1 MTRILARIRRL
12 WPTGLAGQLIAL
24 LLLALILAQAI
35 SFWIFLDERRVA
47 VQSANRLQIL
57 SRTASIVR
65 LLEDTPAALHEQ
77 ILRTASTPLLRF
89 WLADASAV
97 DPTDAE
103 NRDNRLQQVLAGH
116 LAGVGVEEV
125 LVDWRDEDGGWGD
138 WWRARESRP
147 ALIRPVGDAD
157 ARTRDDDRDHVRSD
171 DRQWPRD
178 RRWRHPRLPPN
189 LVISAQLDDGR
200 WLNVGTLLPPP
211 NSDWALPGLVSM
223 AVMAVALFVIVI
235 FMVSRLTR
243 PMAELAVAAER
254 LGRGEA
260 VPPVPERGPADVRE
274 TTRAFNRMHAR
285 LQRFV
290 QDRTRMLAAISHDL
304 RTPITS
310 LRLRAE
316 FIEDEE
322 IRQKI
327 LETLDDMQR
336 IAEATLAFAREEAAQ
351 EDTRAVDLAA
361 LIDSVCADLADI
373 GQDVT
378 FAGAARSHYL
388 GRPSSLRRALRNLIE
403 NAVTYGTR
411 ARVALETGHDE
422 WRIVIDDDGPGIP
435 EADFERVFAPFVRL
449 EESRNPETGGVGL
462 GMAISRSIVRGH
474 GGDITLHNRRGEHG
488 IEGLRVTI
496 LLPKHEGGL

>member
-1 MTRILARIRRL
+1 M
-12 WPTGLAGQLIAL
+12 
-24 LLLALILAQAI
+24 
-35 SFWIFLDERRVA
+35 
-47 VQSANRLQIL
+47 QSANRLQIL
-57 SRTASIVR
+57 SRTASIIR

-97 DPTDAE
+97 DPADAE

-138 WWRARESRP
+138 WWRARKPDR

-157 ARTRDDDRDHVRSD
+157 ARTSNADRDGRPEQVRD
-171 DRQWPRD
+171 GDRQWPRD

-189 LVISAQLDDGR
+189 LVVSAQLDDGQ
-200 WLNVGTLLPPP
+200 WLNVGTRLPPP
-211 NSDWALPGLVSM
+211 NSDWAMPALVAM
-223 AVMAVALFVIVI
+223 GVMAVALSVIVI
-235 FMVSRLTR
+235 FMVRRLTR
-243 PMAELAVAAER
+243 PMAELAAAAER
-254 LGRGEA
+254 LGRGET

-336 IAEATLAFAREEAAQ
+336 MAEATLAFAREEAAQ
-351 EDTRAVDLAA
+351 EDTR
-361 LIDSVCADLADI
+361 
-373 GQDVT
+373 
-378 FAGAARSHYL
+378 R
-388 GRPSSLRRALRNLIE
+388 GRPRGADRQRVRRSRRHGPGRDLRR
-403 NAVTYGTR
+403 R
-411 ARVALETGHDE
+411 AAQPV
-422 WRIVIDDDGPGIP
+422 
-435 EADFERVFAPFVRL
+435 
-449 EESRNPETGGVGL
+449 SRP
-462 GMAISRSIVRGH
+462 AIRA
-474 GGDITLHNRRGEHG
+474 
-488 IEGLRVTI
+488 
-496 LLPKHEGGL
+496 

>member
-1 MTRILARIRRL
+1 MTRACDRARLRRL
-12 WPTGLAGQLIAL
+12 WPTRLAGQLIAL

-35 SFWIFLDERRVA
+35 SFWIFLDERRLA

-57 SRTASIVR
+57 SRTASIIR

-97 DPTDAE
+97 DPADAA

-138 WWRARESRP
+138 WWRARKPDR

-157 ARTRDDDRDHVRSD
+157 ARASDDGPATREQVRDD

-189 LVISAQLDDGR
+189 LVVSAQLDDGR
-200 WLNVGTLLPPP
+200 WLNVGTRLPPP
-211 NSDWALPGLVSM
+211 NSDWAMPALVSM
-223 AVMAVALFVIVI
+223 GVMAVALSVIVI
-235 FMVSRLTR
+235 FMVRRLTR
-243 PMAELAVAAER
+243 PMAELAAAAER

-310 LRLRAE
+310 LAPARRVHRGRGDPPENPGDPGRHAAHGRGDARVRARGGGPGGHARGRSRGADRQRVRRSRRHGPGRDLR
-316 FIEDEE
+316 
-322 IRQKI
+322 R
-327 LETLDDMQR
+327 R
-336 IAEATLAFAREEAAQ
+336 AAQ
-351 EDTRAVDLAA
+351 PVSGPAIQPETRAAQPDRERRRPTASA
-361 LIDSVCADLADI
+361 RAWRSRPA
-373 GQDVT
+373 T
-378 FAGAARSHYL
+378 TNGAS
-388 GRPSSLRRALRNLIE
+388 
-403 NAVTYGTR
+403 
-411 ARVALETGHDE
+411 
-422 WRIVIDDDGPGIP
+422 
-435 EADFERVFAPFVRL
+435 
-449 EESRNPETGGVGL
+449 
-462 GMAISRSIVRGH
+462 
-474 GGDITLHNRRGEHG
+474 
-488 IEGLRVTI
+488 
-496 LLPKHEGGL
+496 

>member
-1 MTRILARIRRL
+1 MTRLWAAVRRL
-12 WPTGLAGQLIAL
+12 WPTRLAGQLIAL

-57 SRTASIVR
+57 SRTASIIR
-65 LLEDTPAALHEQ
+65 LLEDTPQALHEQ

-103 NRDNRLQQVLAGH
+103 NQNNRLQQVLAGH
-116 LAGVGVEEV
+116 LAGVGIEEV

-138 WWRARESRP
+138 WWRAKKPDR
-147 ALIRPVGDAD
+147 ALIRPVGSAD
-157 ARTRDDDRDHVRSD
+157 ARARDDFEDG

-189 LVISAQLDDGR
+189 LVISAQLDNGQ
-200 WLNVGTLLPPP
+200 WLNVGTRLPPP
-211 NSDWALPGLVSM
+211 NSDWAMPGLVSM
-223 AVMAVALFVIVI
+223 GVMAVALFVIVT
-235 FMVSRLTR
+235 FMVRRLTR
-243 PMAELAVAAER
+243 PMVELAIAAER

-336 IAEATLAFAREEAAQ
+336 MAEATLAFAREEAAQ

-378 FAGAARSHYL
+378 FAIAPRSHYL
-388 GRPSSLRRALRNLIE
+388 GRPSSLKRALRNLIE
-403 NAVTYGTR
+403 NAVTYGQR
-411 ARVALETGHDE
+411 ARVALEAGQHE
-422 WRIVIDDDGPGIP
+422 WRIVIEDDGPGIA

-474 GGDITLHNRRGEHG
+474 GGDITLQNRRGEHA

-496 LLPKHEGGL
+496 RLPRDEGA

>member
-1 MTRILARIRRL
+1 MRRIWAQLRRL
-12 WPTGLAGQLIAL
+12 WPTRLAGQLIAL

-35 SFWIFLDERRVA
+35 SLWIFLDERRVA

-65 LLEDTPAALHEQ
+65 LLEDTPENLHEQ
-77 ILRTASTPLLRF
+77 ILRTASTPALRF

-97 DPTDAE
+97 DPTQAE

-125 LVDWRDEDGGWGD
+125 LVDWQDDDGGWGD
-138 WWRARESRP
+138 WWRAPESRR

-157 ARTRDDDRDHVRSD
+157 ARTRDDARDQVRTD
-171 DRQWPRD
+171 NRQWPGD

-189 LVISAQLDDGR
+189 LVISAHLGDGR
-200 WLNVGTLLPPP
+200 WLNVGTRLPPP
-211 NSDWALPGLVSM
+211 NSDWAMPGLVSM

-235 FMVSRLTR
+235 FMVRRLTR

-260 VPPVPERGPADVRE
+260 VPPVPERGPVDVRE

-327 LETLDDMQR
+327 LENPGRHAADGRGDPGVRTRGGGAGGHPTGRPRGTD
-336 IAEATLAFAREEAAQ
+336 RERVRRSGRHRPGRHLRRRRAQ
-351 EDTRAVDLAA
+351 PLSRAA
-361 LIDSVCADLADI
+361 L
-373 GQDVT
+373 QPE
-378 FAGAARSHYL
+378 AGAAQPDRERRGL
-388 GRPSSLRRALRNLIE
+388 WAACARRARD
-403 NAVTYGTR
+403 R
-411 ARVALETGHDE
+411 
-422 WRIVIDDDGPGIP
+422 PP
-435 EADFERVFAPFVRL
+435 
-449 EESRNPETGGVGL
+449 
-462 GMAISRSIVRGH
+462 
-474 GGDITLHNRRGEHG
+474 
-488 IEGLRVTI
+488 
-496 LLPKHEGGL
+496 

>member
-1 MTRILARIRRL
+1 MTPVWAWLRRL
-12 WPTGLAGQLIAL
+12 WPTRLAGQLIAL

-35 SFWIFLDERRVA
+35 SLWIFLDQRRFA

-57 SRTASIVR
+57 SRTASIIR
-65 LLEDTPAALHEQ
+65 LLEDTPPALHAQ
-77 ILRTASTPLLRF
+77 ILRAASTPLLRF

-97 DPTDAE
+97 DPADPE
-103 NRDNRLQQVLAGH
+103 NHDNRLQQVLAGH
-116 LAGVGVEEV
+116 LAGVGVEDV
-125 LVDWRDEDGGWGD
+125 LVDWRDDDGGWGE
-138 WWRARESRP
+138 WWRGRRP
-147 ALIRPVGDAD
+147 DRPLIRPVGEAD
-157 ARTRDDDRDHVRSD
+157 ARVSEVRDGE
-171 DRQWPRD
+171 RQWPRD
-178 RRWRHPRLPPN
+178 RRWRHPRLPPD
-189 LVISAQLDDGR
+189 LVVSAQLGDGR
-200 WLNVGTLLPPP
+200 WLNVGTRLPQP
-211 NSDWALPGLVSM
+211 NSDWAMPGLVAM
-223 AVMAVALFVIVI
+223 GVMAVALFVIVT
-235 FMVSRLTR
+235 FMVRRLTR

-316 FIEDEE
+316 FIDDEE
-322 IRQKI
+322 IRGKI

-336 IAEATLAFAREEAAQ
+336 MAEATLAFAREEAAQ

-361 LIDSVCADLADI
+361 LTDSVCADLADM

-378 FAGAARSHYL
+378 FAGAPRSHYL
-388 GRPSSLRRALRNLIE
+388 GRPSSLKRALRNLIE
-403 NAVTYGTR
+403 NAVTYGRR
-411 ARVALETGHDE
+411 ARVALEAGQDE

-474 GGDITLHNRRGEHG
+474 GGDITLANRRSPHG

-496 LLPKHEGGL
+496 RLPTDEGI